1 MGSGLRAPVA
11 VVVLSP
17 SARSV
22 AKTVIEQS
30 LSDTLIAVNQTLEAH
45 EKLDRVVIVIDE
57 WTIENEL
64 LTPTM
69 KIKRDLLEAKYERLI
84 SGSHAGNVQWED
96 NQVQ

>member
-1 MGSGLRAPVA
+1 

-17 SARSV
+17 SARSA
-22 AKTVIEQS
+22 AKADIERS

-45 EKLDRVVIVIDE
+45 EKLDRVAVVTDE

-96 NQVQ
+96 SQIL